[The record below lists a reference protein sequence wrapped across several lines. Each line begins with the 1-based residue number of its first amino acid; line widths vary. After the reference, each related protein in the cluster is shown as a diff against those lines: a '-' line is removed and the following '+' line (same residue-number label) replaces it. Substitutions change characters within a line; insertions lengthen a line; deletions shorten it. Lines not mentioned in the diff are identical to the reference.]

1 MTILVG
7 LAAGERGAPALDV
20 GGMLARSAGDD
31 LVVTTVVPTPWPPSP
46 DRIDA
51 EFLALSEQ
59 MAEGVL
65 ASARARLAPDL
76 TVDYVVHHD
85 RSIPAGLLAVADQH
99 QATQVVLGSS
109 AAGGYGRV
117 SVGGVAA
124 RLLHSSDVPVT
135 LAPSGFVAR
144 TDTRVRRVT
153 VAFGRADGGS
163 DLLASAA
170 EVAGRIGAS
179 IRVVCFAVR
188 PSPAMPAAVA
198 ETADDLVAEEWVRG
212 LERDISATLDQPVP
226 TVLGRGDSWPAA
238 LTDVPWAEGDV
249 LAIGT
254 SSSAV
259 SRFFLGSHAT
269 KIARSSPVPVVL
281 VPRSL
286 TAT

>member
-7 LAAGERGAPALDV
+7 LAAGERGAPALDL
-20 GGMLARSAGDD
+20 GAMLARSAGDD

-46 DRIDA
+46 DRLDA
-51 EFLALSEQ
+51 EFLALAER
-59 MAEGVL
+59 MAADVL
-65 ASARARLAPDL
+65 AAARSRLAPDL
-76 TVDYVVHHD
+76 TVEYVVRHD
-85 RSIPAGLLAVADQH
+85 RSVPSGLLAVAHDSG
-99 QATQVVLGSS
+99 ATQVVLGSS

-117 SVGGVAA
+117 SVGGVAD

-163 DLLASAA
+163 DLLTSAA
-170 EVAGRIGAS
+170 AVATRIGAT
-179 IRVVCFAVR
+179 IRVACFAVR
-188 PSPAMPAAVA
+188 SVAAMPAAVPG
-198 ETADDLVAEEWVRG
+198 TADDLVAEEWLRG
-212 LERDISATLDQPVP
+212 LERDIRGILPTPVP
-226 TVLGRGDSWPAA
+226 TVLGRGDSWAAA
-238 LTDVPWAEGDV
+238 LTDVGWAEGDL

-269 KIARSSPVPVVL
+269 KIVRSSPVPVVL

-286 TAT
+286 TAP